1 MILLQVICT
10 IWTCLFIPLLNAEEF
25 VPKVT
30 ETLSEYSFSL
40 KSFDDSNSLIRLD
53 NRVVWMSFDSGE
65 NWEAVKEIE
74 GHIVELTV
82 DPLHGQDRAFAS
94 VFLSPKFYVTDD
106 HGKSWRALTI
116 PISEN
121 CRLGTTCSTATHPT
135 EKKYLI
141 VDCPCFITDN
151 SFFQIQN
158 EIYFTN
164 DGESFYKIEPSLKKK
179 EDDHIT
185 SSSCNFVKS
194 SKDSDIEGNDA
205 SILCL
210 FSNHGYDSDRH
221 LSAAYTQL
229 ALSTDGGKTFKKFDE
244 FNDKVIYQ
252 YKILKS
258 HIIVSTQDDRYNEM
272 SPMDIWISNDASTF
286 QKARL
291 PAQVRH
297 VHMYGIYED
306 SIGRIIIPI
315 STIFTDEKN
324 DQPAPSEILISDSQG
339 LKFLPVEWTINPHFD
354 SQI

>member
-40 KSFDDSNSLIRLD
+40 KSFDDSNSLIRLG

-106 HGKSWRALTI
+106 L
-116 PISEN
+116 
-121 CRLGTTCSTATHPT
+121 
-135 EKKYLI
+135 
-141 VDCPCFITDN
+141 DN
-151 SFFQIQN
+151 GVFRIQN
-158 EIYFTN
+158 EIYFAN
-164 DGESFYKIEPSLKKK
+164 GEESFYKIEPSLKKK

-297 VHMYGIYED
+297 VDMYGIYED
-306 SIGRIIIPI
+306 SIGRIIIRI
-315 STIFTDEKN
+315 STIFTNEKKRPTSSLRN
-324 DQPAPSEILISDSQG
+324 FNIRFSRVEI
-339 LKFLPVEWTINPHFD
+339 FTC
-354 SQI
+354 

>member
-121 CRLGTTCSTATHPT
+121 CRLGTTCSIATHPT

-286 QKARL
+286 QKAHL

-297 VHMYGIYED
+297 VDMYGIYED

-315 STIFTDEKN
+315 STIFTDEKTTN
-324 DQPAPSEILISDSQG
+324 QISQRFSY
-339 LKFLPVEWTINPHFD
+339 
-354 SQI
+354 QIRKG